1 MTTVPYQS
9 EDATHTPARGEAARA
24 ALFIEAP
31 SHHFLRDRFFDSATV
46 PTGGDDLQAPWRF
59 IRDYFA
65 RCDVPVHTL
74 DLMDES
80 DCSGRQKFV
89 ISVSGQS
96 RYAELA
102 RRPDVTLSAYMALEC
117 PAVEPRIYHR
127 LPEVAQHFKRI
138 LSWSDTDALLPF
150 TRQRVATERF
160 LWPQS
165 YARVHSEYWGRSER
179 AFLVMINSN
188 KLPRL
193 RVNELYTARLHAVEY
208 FHRFGEID
216 LYGPN
221 WDRMPNRVG
230 KTWVPATA
238 RRMYRVL
245 WEARQRWRPDPLY
258 AAAVGAWKGKAA
270 SKADTLSRYTFALC
284 FENQVLKG
292 WITEKIFDCFFSGTV
307 PVYWGA
313 PDVDEFVPPDAFIDM
328 SQFEHFAALREFLR
342 TLSPAAVQRYRDAGR
357 AFVESEKFKP
367 FRMETLAALVHR
379 IVAEDAR
386 PSVR

>member
-1 MTTVPYQS
+1 MTTVLPRS
-9 EDATHTPARGEAARA
+9 DDATRAPGRDQRPRA
-24 ALFIEAP
+24 ALFIEVP
-31 SHHFLRDRFFDSATV
+31 SHHFLRDKFFDSATV

-59 IRDYFA
+59 VRDYFA
-65 RCDVPVHTL
+65 RCNVPVHTL
-74 DLMDES
+74 DLLDEV
-80 DCSGRQKFV
+80 DVPELQKFV

-96 RYAELA
+96 RYADLA

-117 PAVEPRIYHR
+117 PAVEPRIYRR
-127 LPEVAQHFKRI
+127 LPEVARYFKRV

-150 TRQRVATERF
+150 TQQRVATERF

-165 YARVHSEYWGRSER
+165 YARVHSEYWGRTGR

-193 RVNELYTARLHAVEY
+193 RVNELYTARLRAVEF
-208 FHRFGEID
+208 FHRFAEID

-230 KTWVPATA
+230 KTWLPATA

-258 AAAVGAWKGKAA
+258 EAAVGAWKGKAA

-284 FENQVLKG
+284 FENQALKG

-313 PDVDEFVPPDAFIDM
+313 PDVTEFVPPDAFIDM
-328 SQFEHFAALREFLR
+328 RQFEDFGALRSFLHR
-342 TLSPAAVQRYRDAGR
+342 LSPTEVQRYRDAGK
-357 AFVESEKFKP
+357 AFVESEKFRP
-367 FRMETLAALVHR
+367 FRMEALATLFHR
-379 IVAEDAR
+379 ILAEDAR
-386 PSVR
+386 RLV